1 MNECDAL
8 MGHLE
13 KTLGKPEAEP
23 EEIVALIKAL
33 PSATMPAGAQ
43 VSDLMMLRLRGIAR
57 GSDGSEGS
65 VSTGK
70 VPIHGRMFAQWM
82 HHAYPRECPF
92 PHFSGSTN
100 PLFLEEWINE
110 TGKDYL
116 ASPTEL
122 MQHASLP
129 AQRRGAPVE
138 SAPWIQK
145 EELLVPSHLRGER
158 LPPLWG
164 ILQSATLVPLVAMM
178 ALAAGLGRTLA
189 SATRALAGTAIDS
202 STEKPARKSATPT
215 EKSGKKLLHFEPE
228 ASWQV

>member
-100 PLFLEEWINE
+100 PLFLEEWIKE
-110 TGKDYL
+110 TGKDYQV
-116 ASPTEL
+116 SPQEL
-122 MQHASLP
+122 HQHASMP
-129 AQRRGAPVE
+129 APRRGAPIE
-138 SAPWIQK
+138 SAPWIQQ
-145 EELLVPSHLRGER
+145 EELLLVPSHLRGES

-164 ILQSATLVPLVAMM
+164 ILHSATLVPLVAMG
-178 ALAAGLGRTLA
+178 ALACGLGRTLA
-189 SATRALAGTAIDS
+189 RGTRVLTGAAGTAENLAKKRTASVAD
-202 STEKPARKSATPT
+202 KS
-215 EKSGKKLLHFEPE
+215 EKKLLHFEPE

>member
-100 PLFLEEWINE
+100 PLFLDEWINE
-110 TGKDYL
+110 TGKDWL
-116 ASPTEL
+116 ASPQEL
-122 MQHASLP
+122 HQHASMP
-129 AQRRGAPVE
+129 PQRSEAPVE
-138 SAPWIQK
+138 SVPWIQQ
-145 EELLVPSHLRGER
+145 EELLVPSHLRQER
-158 LPPLWG
+158 LPPLLW
-164 ILQSATLVPLVAMM
+164 ILHSATLMPLVAMV
-178 ALAAGLGRTLA
+178 ALACGLGRTLTRG
-189 SATRALAGTAIDS
+189 TRALAGTASTAEKKVGKKRIAS
-202 STEKPARKSATPT
+202 SAETSE
-215 EKSGKKLLHFEPE
+215 KKLLHFEPE